1 MMSAQAQCLL
11 GWQRSLGMR
20 FELDWTVG
28 EGLRMIWN
36 QWRRIVLDWT
46 HVLGMRMKWYQQ
58 RKFELDWTVAHG
70 LRMIYHY

>member
-1 MMSAQAQCLL
+1 MMSAQARCLL

-36 QWRRIVLDWT
+36 QWKRIVVDWT
-46 HVLGMRMKWYQQ
+46 HV
-58 RKFELDWTVAHG
+58 
-70 LRMIYHY
+70 